1 VACLWKM
8 RKPRRW
14 NYKPKSGGVVGRFDL
29 FESTLICSRD
39 RASGFIEKIGVDLRD
54 RGVFLLAETPIGD
67 PIVVGKICHTC
78 SEQMKSMN
86 KINGLQF
93 TRARM
98 RREVTGNIAGMGRG
112 ESKQP
117 WHRTIT
123 VQLVYVCR
131 EPESTAKPIRS
142 LRRVAGNTKAQCN
155 SAV

>member
-1 VACLWKM
+1 VELQTKIRGVA
-8 RKPRRW
+8 
-14 NYKPKSGGVVGRFDL
+14 GRFDL
-29 FESTLICSRD
+29 FECTLICIWD
-39 RASGFIEKIGVDLRD
+39 PASDFIEKIGVDLRD

-67 PIVVGKICHTC
+67 PIIAAGKICHTC

-98 RREVTGNIAGMGRG
+98 RREVAGNITGMGCG

-117 WHRTIT
+117 WRRTVT

-142 LRRVAGNTKAQCN
+142 LRRVAGNTKAQDN
-155 SAV
+155 GAV